1 MFDLAILAHLFLGF
15 MMFIT
20 KQRSS
25 QTQGQQRTQW
35 FIKEPLLNFLRIWI
49 YPPPCLFHPFGRGY
63 IPTLWIVVGSYPETN
78 RGHHFTMDGDFRSD
92 SILGAFQNAGYLRLA
107 MHRVKMQH
115 LVIISFSWMEFL
127 VCCKKKQM
135 HVIVTRCGAG
145 RSVLTW
151 LQGVCIRPF
160 FKQREQCSSIGLQKN
175 IYRKRQP
182 HVWGYKPGFLWIE
195 TAIQSI
201 VAPAQDGCFQV
212 KNTQVLDG
220 GSRDAWSS
228 YRIGKKRPELW
239 PVESGL
245 LILLYYGVQL
255 PCICTY
261 MHVSI
266 YIYIYIIIHTSTH
279 I

>member
-1 MFDLAILAHLFLGF
+1 
-15 MMFIT
+15 
-20 KQRSS
+20 
-25 QTQGQQRTQW
+25 
-35 FIKEPLLNFLRIWI
+35 
-49 YPPPCLFHPFGRGY
+49 
-63 IPTLWIVVGSYPETN
+63 
-78 RGHHFTMDGDFRSD
+78 
-92 SILGAFQNAGYLRLA
+92 
-107 MHRVKMQH
+107 
-115 LVIISFSWMEFL
+115 
-127 VCCKKKQM
+127 M

-145 RSVLTW
+145 RSVWTW
-151 LQGVCIRPF
+151 LQGVCIRAF
-160 FKQREQCSSIGLQKN
+160 FKATGAVFEHWDAKK

-195 TAIQSI
+195 TAIQPI

-212 KNTQVLDG
+212 KNTHVLDG

-261 MHVSI
+261 MHA
-266 YIYIYIIIHTSTH
+266 YIYIHNYTHIYTYIVTYIHIYMHAFIIHRHRYTCICIYTYTGESSTNWESRSQPTGH
-279 I
+279 LGFWTLLTCMGKCFPRFDVVIRSTWTVTNPYRFGL